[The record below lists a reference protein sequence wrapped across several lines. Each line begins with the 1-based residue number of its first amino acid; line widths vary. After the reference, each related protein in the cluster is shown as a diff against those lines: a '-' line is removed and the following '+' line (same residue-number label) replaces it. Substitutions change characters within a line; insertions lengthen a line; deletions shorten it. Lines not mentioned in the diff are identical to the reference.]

1 MTSLF
6 QKPYNTFMGK
16 KKIDIIV
23 PCYNE
28 EQNIEAFYSETQA
41 VAARIRES
49 GEYEHGY
56 DFAYIFIDDGSTDG
70 TLKQI
75 KRVADLAAA
84 EQTTVKYISFSRNF
98 GKEAAMY
105 AGLKASAEGAT
116 VGTAGSPATADT
128 TATPPTAD
136 TPEAGGPADY
146 AVIMDADLQHPPR
159 LIEEM
164 LRAVEKTGCDSAAA
178 RRVSRK
184 GEPRIRSAFA
194 RLFYKLMNR
203 YCEIEI
209 VDGAVDFRLMSRR
222 MVRAIVNMPESQ
234 RFSKGIFAW
243 VGFDTEWIEFENTR
257 RLSGETKWTVWKLT
271 KYAIDGFIDFA
282 DSPLKFAGAFG
293 GVIAAGSAV
302 YLIVEVIKTIVM
314 GKDTPGYAS
323 TVCLILFFGGAIIA
337 ILGLIGEY
345 IGRMYL
351 ETKRRPIFIEKESN
365 LSDTEE
371 GSAAE
376 EESSIER

>member
-1 MTSLF
+1 
-6 QKPYNTFMGK
+6 MGNK
-16 KKIDIIV
+16 RIDIIV

-28 EQNIEAFYSETQA
+28 EQNIEAFYSEVQA
-41 VAARIRES
+41 VAAQIKKS
-49 GEYEHGY
+49 DAYKNSY
-56 DFAYIFIDDGSTDG
+56 DFAYIFIDDGSKDG
-70 TLKQI
+70 TLEQI
-75 KRVADLAAA
+75 RRVAEQAAA

-105 AGLKASAEGAT
+105 AGLKASAD
-116 VGTAGSPATADT
+116 VSTAGEHGAADF
-128 TATPPTAD
+128 
-136 TPEAGGPADY
+136 

-159 LIEEM
+159 LIADMLMKVEE
-164 LRAVEKTGCDSAAA
+164 TGCDSVAA

-184 GEPRIRSAFA
+184 GEPKIRSIFA
-194 RLFYKLMNR
+194 RLFYKLMNK

-209 VDGAVDFRLMSRR
+209 VDGAVDFRLMSKR
-222 MVRAIVNMPESQ
+222 MVKAIADMPETQ

-243 VGFDTEWIEFENTR
+243 VGFDTQWIEFENVQ
-257 RLSGETKWTVWKLT
+257 RLSGETKWTVWGLT

-293 GVIAAGSAV
+293 GFIAAGSAI
-302 YLIVEVIKTIVM
+302 YLIVEIIKTIVM

-323 TVCLILFFGGAIIA
+323 TICLILFFGGVIIA

-351 ETKRRPIFIEKESN
+351 ETKRRPIYIEKESN
-365 LSDTEE
+365 ISDTEE
-371 GSAAE
+371 E
-376 EESSIER
+376 PPIER

>member
-1 MTSLF
+1 LTSLF

-75 KRVADLAAA
+75 KRVADRAAA

-116 VGTAGSPATADT
+116 AGPAGSPATAD
-128 TATPPTAD
+128 AAVNSPTAA
-136 TPEAGGPADY
+136 TPADY

-164 LRAVEKTGCDSAAA
+164 LRAVETTGCDSAAA

-209 VDGAVDFRLMSRR
+209 VDGAVDFRMMSRR

>member
-1 MTSLF
+1 
-6 QKPYNTFMGK
+6 MGNK
-16 KKIDIIV
+16 RIDIIV

-28 EQNIEAFYSETQA
+28 EQNIEAFYSEMQA
-41 VAARIRES
+41 VAAQIRQS
-49 GEYEHGY
+49 DAYKYSY
-56 DFAYIFIDDGSTDG
+56 DFAYIFIDDGSKDG
-70 TLKQI
+70 TLEQI
-75 KRVADLAAA
+75 RRVAEHSAA

-105 AGLKASAEGAT
+105 AGLRSSAG
-116 VGTAGSPATADT
+116 DF
-128 TATPPTAD
+128 
-136 TPEAGGPADY
+136 

-159 LIEEM
+159 LIADMLKKVEE
-164 LRAVEKTGCDSAAA
+164 TGCDSVAA

-184 GEPRIRSAFA
+184 GEPKIRSVFA
-194 RLFYKLMNR
+194 RLFYKLMNK

-222 MVRAIVNMPESQ
+222 MVKAIANMPETQ

-243 VGFDTEWIEFENTR
+243 VGFDTQWIEFENVQ
-257 RLSGETKWTVWKLT
+257 RLSGETKWTVWGLT

-293 GVIAAGSAV
+293 GFIAAGSAI
-302 YLIVEVIKTIVM
+302 YLIVEIIKTIVM

-323 TVCLILFFGGAIIA
+323 TICLILFFGGVIIA

-351 ETKRRPIFIEKESN
+351 ETKSRPIYIEKESN
-365 LSDTEE
+365 ISETEE
-371 GSAAE
+371 E
-376 EESSIER
+376 QPIER